1 MINRE
6 DWFINWFNSKYYHI
20 LYKSRN
26 KNEASDFIQA
36 IISTLSLK
44 SNNSVLDLGCGTGEF
59 LNNYFEMGAQCT
71 GIDIEK
77 NFKLKNKKNFNL
89 YNLDANTFLKN
100 CKKKFDIIFLFEFLE
115 HLEEGDK
122 HKLFKSL
129 IKILNKNALIFVS
142 TLNKNLLSKYLAID
156 IAENILKLLPK
167 KTHEYDLFLS
177 PTQLQTLSQKYKLS
191 LLNVEGLQYNPIIK
205 SFKLSKVDLVNYI
218 GALKY

>member
-1 MINRE
+1 MAKYNR
-6 DWFINWFNSKYYHI
+6 KYYEPLEQMMAIRHQYMSKI
-20 LYKSRN
+20 LRDHTDQDIYNFFQN
-26 KNEASDFIQA
+26 KQ
-36 IISTLSLK
+36 
-44 SNNSVLDLGCGTGEF
+44 VLDLGCGTGEF

-100 CKKKFDIIFLFEFLE
+100 CKKKFDIVFLFEFLE

-122 HKLFKSL
+122 HKLFESL

>member
-1 MINRE
+1 MAKYNKEYYEPLEQMMAVRHQYM
-6 DWFINWFNSKYYHI
+6 SKI
-20 LYKSRN
+20 LRDHTDQDIYNFFQN
-26 KNEASDFIQA
+26 KQ
-36 IISTLSLK
+36 
-44 SNNSVLDLGCGTGEF
+44 VLDLGCGTGEF

-89 YNLDANTFLKN
+89 YNLDANTFLKK

-115 HLEEGDK
+115 HLEEEDK

-167 KTHEYDLFLS
+167 KTHEYNLFLS

>member
-1 MINRE
+1 MAKYNKEYYEPLEQMMAVRHQYM
-6 DWFINWFNSKYYHI
+6 SKI
-20 LYKSRN
+20 LRDHTDQDIYNFFLN
-26 KNEASDFIQA
+26 KQ
-36 IISTLSLK
+36 
-44 SNNSVLDLGCGTGEF
+44 VLDLGCGTGEF
-59 LNNYFEMGAQCT
+59 LNNYFEMGAKCT

-77 NFKLKNKKNFNL
+77 NFKVKNKKNFNL

-122 HKLFKSL
+122 HKLFESL

-177 PTQLQTLSQKYKLS
+177 PTQLQTLSHKYKLS
-191 LLNVEGLQYNPIIK
+191 LLNIEGLQYNPIIK

>member
-1 MINRE
+1 MAKYNKEYYEPLEQMMAVRHQYM
-6 DWFINWFNSKYYHI
+6 SKI
-20 LYKSRN
+20 LRDHTDQDIYNFFQN
-26 KNEASDFIQA
+26 KQ
-36 IISTLSLK
+36 
-44 SNNSVLDLGCGTGEF
+44 VLDLGCGTGEF

-89 YNLDANTFLKN
+89 YNLDVNTFLKN

-122 HKLFKSL
+122 HKLFESL
-129 IKILNKNALIFVS
+129 IKKLNKNALIFVS

-167 KTHEYDLFLS
+167 KTHEFDLFLS

-191 LLNVEGLQYNPIIK
+191 LLNIEGLQYNPIIK

>member
-1 MINRE
+1 MAKYNKEYYEPLEQMMAIRHQYM
-6 DWFINWFNSKYYHI
+6 SKI
-20 LYKSRN
+20 LRDYTDQDIYNFFQN
-26 KNEASDFIQA
+26 KQ
-36 IISTLSLK
+36 
-44 SNNSVLDLGCGTGEF
+44 VLDLGCGTGEF

-122 HKLFKSL
+122 HKLFESL

>member
-1 MINRE
+1 MAKYNKEYYEPLEQMMAVRHQYM
-6 DWFINWFNSKYYHI
+6 SKI
-20 LYKSRN
+20 LRDHKDQDIYNFFQN
-26 KNEASDFIQA
+26 KQ
-36 IISTLSLK
+36 
-44 SNNSVLDLGCGTGEF
+44 VLDLGCGTGEF

-122 HKLFKSL
+122 HKLFESL

-156 IAENILKLLPK
+156 IAENILKLLPN
-167 KTHEYDLFLS
+167 KTHKYDLFLS

>member
-1 MINRE
+1 MAKYNKEYYEPLEQMMAVRHQYM
-6 DWFINWFNSKYYHI
+6 SKI
-20 LYKSRN
+20 LKDHTDQNIYNFFQN
-26 KNEASDFIQA
+26 KQ
-36 IISTLSLK
+36 
-44 SNNSVLDLGCGTGEF
+44 VLDLGCGTGEF

-122 HKLFKSL
+122 HKLFESL

-191 LLNVEGLQYNPIIK
+191 LLNIEGLQYNPIIK

>member
-1 MINRE
+1 MAKYNKEYYEPLEQMMAVRHQYM
-6 DWFINWFNSKYYHI
+6 SKI
-20 LYKSRN
+20 LRDHTDQDIYNFFQN
-26 KNEASDFIQA
+26 KQ
-36 IISTLSLK
+36 
-44 SNNSVLDLGCGTGEF
+44 VLDLGCGTGEF

-115 HLEEGDK
+115 HLKEGDK
-122 HKLFKSL
+122 HKLFESL

-142 TLNKNLLSKYLAID
+142 TLNKNLLSKYLVID

>member
-1 MINRE
+1 M
-6 DWFINWFNSKYYHI
+6 SKI
-20 LYKSRN
+20 LRDHTDQDIYNFFQN
-26 KNEASDFIQA
+26 KQ
-36 IISTLSLK
+36 
-44 SNNSVLDLGCGTGEF
+44 VLDLGCGTGEF

-122 HKLFKSL
+122 HKLFESL

-191 LLNVEGLQYNPIIK
+191 LLNIKGLRYNPIFK